1 MRALPADPRR
11 RVVVHTDGGARGN
24 PGPAGIGVVVASED
38 GEVVA
43 ELAEGIGP
51 TTNNVAEYRAAIAGL
66 RLAAQAGAREV
77 LLRADSRLIV
87 EQLAGR
93 FRVKNPSLQRL
104 HEEAR
109 ALMRRFDR
117 VDLEHVRR
125 ERNADADRLAN
136 VGIDEWLAEHP
147 GYETPSGPEQQPFPT

>member
-24 PGPAGIGVVVASED
+24 PGPAGIGVVVATED

-51 TTNNVAEYRAAIAGL
+51 ATNNVAEYRAAIAGL
-66 RLAAQAGAREV
+66 RLAEEAGASEV
-77 LLRADSRLIV
+77 LLRADSRLLI

-93 FRVKNPSLQRL
+93 FRVKNPTLQRL

-109 ALMRRFDR
+109 AMITRFER

-125 ERNADADRLAN
+125 ERNTAADLLAN
-136 VGIDEWLAEHP
+136 RGIDEWLAERP
-147 GYETPSGPEQQPFPT
+147 SYRPSSGPEQQPFPS

>member
-1 MRALPADPRR
+1 MRELSPDPHR

-24 PGPAGIGVVVASED
+24 PGPAGIGAVLTDQEGTVL
-38 GEVVA
+38 GER
-43 ELAEGIGP
+43 AEGIG
-51 TTNNVAEYRAAIAGL
+51 TATNNVAEYRAAIAGL
-66 RLAAQAGAREV
+66 ELALEHGAKEV

-93 FRVKNPSLQRL
+93 FRVKNPSLQVL
-104 HEEAR
+104 HQQAR
-109 ALMRRFDR
+109 ELMKRFDR

-136 VGIDEWLAEHP
+136 DGIDAWLA
-147 GYETPSGPEQQPFPT
+147 SPEGRAYRSPDPPPTLLD

>member
-24 PGPAGIGVVVASED
+24 PGPAGIGVVVTGED

-51 TTNNVAEYRAAIAGL
+51 ATNNVAEYRAAIAGL
-66 RLAAQAGAREV
+66 RLAAEAGAREV

-136 VGIDEWLAEHP
+136 VGINEWLAEHP